1 MDQLRGQKGSKEAM
15 NDKQLELILE
25 IVQEQLSEYLDDEL
39 AGAIYYGI
47 AEGLNDNLPLLEDLG
62 AIR

>member
-1 MDQLRGQKGSKEAM
+1 M

-47 AEGLNDNLPLLEDLG
+47 AEGINDNLPLLEDLG
-62 AIR
+62 VIR